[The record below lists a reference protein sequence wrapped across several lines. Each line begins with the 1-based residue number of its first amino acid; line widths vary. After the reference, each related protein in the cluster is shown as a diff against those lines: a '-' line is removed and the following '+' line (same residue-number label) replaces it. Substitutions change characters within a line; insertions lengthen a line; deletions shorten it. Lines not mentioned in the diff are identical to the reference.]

1 MSLFWL
7 IVILVLTFIEVITIN
22 LVTIWYVAS
31 AIVAL
36 IVSFFIGDFT
46 IQLAIFVILGTIFL
60 FTTRKT
66 LNKFLKEKTTK
77 TNIDRIV
84 GMTGIVTEDIDKNKI
99 GAVKVDGKEWSAYA
113 DKKIEKGKNIKVLEI
128 NSTKL
133 RVEEE

>member
-36 IVSFFIGDFT
+36 IVSFFIDDFT
-46 IQLAIFVILGTIFL
+46 IQSAIFVILGTIFL
-60 FTTRKT
+60 LTTRKT
-66 LNKFLKEKTTK
+66 LNKFLKEKKSK
-77 TNIDRIV
+77 TNIDRII
-84 GMTGIVTEDIDKNKI
+84 GMIGTVTEEINKDEI

-113 DKKIEKGKNIKVLEI
+113 DKKIEKGKKVKVLEI

-133 RVEEE
+133 KVEEE